1 MSGWLDYNTW
11 WVLFGTSLL
20 GAACGAVGVFLLLRR
35 RALVADV
42 ISHATLPGI
51 AAAFWLLWASGQSG
65 KSLAW
70 LLLGAACSAGLGA
83 LTLLLLRN
91 RTRLREDAAM
101 GVVLTGWFAVG
112 TVLLRWVQGLGGD
125 AAGLEGFLF
134 GKTAT
139 LVAED
144 GRWIALA
151 SLVSVGLVLLLKRPI
166 GLICFDPAFATS
178 LGWSVWWLDFG
189 LMMAAMALIIVGL
202 QAVGA
207 ILMVALLVI
216 PPAAARFWTTRLHR
230 LLMIAMGLG
239 GSSGMVGAWISDQG
253 DKIPSGPAIVLTG
266 VAFFLISLLFGTHD
280 GLARRWMRHR
290 ALEWIVRRDH
300 FLRDFYEYLESRGKA
315 PTIVGHARSADVPGA
330 AAMQWTR
337 GMASHRTLFSRL
349 HREGLVIGE
358 PQGSLFLTAKGIQ
371 QAIIAVR
378 KHRFVE
384 HYLHLLLDLPAD
396 AIDRGAD
403 ATEHWLD
410 ETMLARL
417 ESQLGVSTMEVP
429 ESLHPIVPDDKSGT
443 PPIQTVAKLG
453 GTDG

>member
-1 MSGWLDYNTW
+1 LDYNTW

-51 AAAFWLLWASGQSG
+51 AVAFWLLWAVGRSG
-65 KSLAW
+65 KSLPW

-83 LTLLLLRN
+83 LGLLVLRN

-151 SLVSVGLVLLLKRPI
+151 SLLSVGLVLLLKRPI
-166 GLICFDPAFATS
+166 GLICFDPAFSTS

-189 LMMAAMALIIVGL
+189 LMMAAIALIIVGL

-230 LLMIAMGLG
+230 LLWIAMGLG
-239 GSSGMVGAWISDQG
+239 GASGMVGRGS
-253 DKIPSGPAIVLTG
+253 AI
-266 VAFFLISLLFGTHD
+266 
-280 GLARRWMRHR
+280 R
-290 ALEWIVRRDH
+290 E
-300 FLRDFYEYLESRGKA
+300 
-315 PTIVGHARSADVPGA
+315 
-330 AAMQWTR
+330 TR
-337 GMASHRTLFSRL
+337 SHRDQRL
-349 HREGLVIGE
+349 C
-358 PQGSLFLTAKGIQ
+358 
-371 QAIIAVR
+371 
-378 KHRFVE
+378 
-384 HYLHLLLDLPAD
+384 
-396 AIDRGAD
+396 
-403 ATEHWLD
+403 
-410 ETMLARL
+410 
-417 ESQLGVSTMEVP
+417 
-429 ESLHPIVPDDKSGT
+429 
-443 PPIQTVAKLG
+443 
-453 GTDG
+453 